1 MQSTLSKCKA
11 HVALGDT
18 TSTVFNTTMFCKKL
32 NLCYVGT
39 WIVCSVI
46 SALAMLQ
53 VLCGPSSDVLP
64 FMCQNKWYGS
74 GLSGEHGVIVL
85 GKILRYGSTCRTVQQ
100 WNAFDSYNLW
110 FMIMHQT

>member
-1 MQSTLSKCKA
+1 MSILELCSCIKLENYCTVNTSKVDTIVKCKA

-18 TSTVFNTTMFCKKL
+18 TSTVFNTTMFCKNL

-53 VLCGPSSDVLP
+53 VLCGPGSDVCLLCAKIKG
-64 FMCQNKWYGS
+64 MVVVCQGNMVL
-74 GLSGEHGVIVL
+74 LS
-85 GKILRYGSTCRTVQQ
+85 
-100 WNAFDSYNLW
+100 
-110 FMIMHQT
+110 